1 MTFAATMHEL
11 SGAIEQVCAFSSLA
25 SLLQLPSS
33 HCNLQHPPPFPQNSK
48 HRNGIPGS
56 ELLERLL
63 VVGVVGVDI
72 ASEPASR
79 DGEGGALDGLLHEE
93 RPLGRAGERSGA
105 RASCA
110 ADEGGDGH
118 CEGCVGCGVGRS
130 GDGRV
135 GLFFLLELL
144 AGLLAEVQTTTHW
157 KLSG

>member
-1 MTFAATMHEL
+1 MRFFLACLTSPSPSQPLHLPTFP
-11 SGAIEQVCAFSSLA
+11 
-25 SLLQLPSS
+25 LPPKT
-33 HCNLQHPPPFPQNSK
+33 QQT

-79 DGEGGALDGLLHEE
+79 DGEGSALDGLLHEE

-118 CEGCVGCGVGRS
+118 CEGVVGGVLGGAAMRESVYYRS
-130 GDGRV
+130 TA
-135 GLFFLLELL
+135 LLGQLL
-144 AGLLAEVQTTTHW
+144 CFAEVQTTTHW
-157 KLSG
+157 KLSGWRLGT